1 MDYSAQLSYNQL
13 SKFLDVCLDFYKDGY
28 YSLESVDEKQCTP
41 GKRKSMK
48 NDFKEYFVGT
58 KAKPKTINPK
68 VLCVIEALLDADTS
82 KVIELKRRNKQ
93 LNNKLKELETEK
105 QNGINYEVNQIKRDL
120 EKNIRLELKSE
131 QTDAQMR
138 QTNKLLRYEG
148 IIKNLEAKV
157 SHYRTN
163 FVERELLDKSA
174 ENYLE
179 IKELYD
185 NVNAKLK
192 KLEQKEDKELHKQ
205 LEKEEKELHKQL
217 EKEEKEKAKK
227 KAEIEKKR
235 KELEELEASI

>member
-1 MDYSAQLSYNQL
+1 MDYSDQLSYNQL

-185 NVNAKLK
+185 IANAKLK
-192 KLEQKEDKELHKQ
+192 KLEQKED
-205 LEKEEKELHKQL
+205 KELHKQL

>member
-131 QTDAQMR
+131 QTDSLMR

-185 NVNAKLK
+185 IANAKLK
-192 KLEQKEDKELHKQ
+192 KLEQKED
-205 LEKEEKELHKQL
+205 KELHKQL

>member
-1 MDYSAQLSYNQL
+1 MDYSDQLSYNQL

-131 QTDAQMR
+131 QTDSLMR

-185 NVNAKLK
+185 IANAKLK
-192 KLEQKEDKELHKQ
+192 KLEQKED
-205 LEKEEKELHKQL
+205 KELHKQL

>member
-1 MDYSAQLSYNQL
+1 MEYSAQLSHNQL

-28 YSLESVDEKQCTP
+28 YSLESVDEKQCSP
-41 GKRKSMK
+41 QKRKSMK

-68 VLCVIEALLDADTS
+68 VLCLIEALLDADTS
-82 KVIELKRRNKQ
+82 KVIELKRKSRQ
-93 LNNKLKELETEK
+93 LNNKVKELETEK
-105 QNGINYEVNQIKRDL
+105 QNGANYELNQVKRDL

-131 QTDAQMR
+131 HTDRLMR

-148 IIKNLEAKV
+148 IIKNLEDKV
-157 SHYRTN
+157 SHYRNN
-163 FVERELLDKSA
+163 FVERELLNKSS

-185 NVNAKLK
+185 VANAKLK
-192 KLEQKEDKELHKQ
+192 NLEQKEDKELQ
-205 LEKEEKELHKQL
+205 KQL

-235 KELEELEASI
+235 KELEDLEASI

>member
-185 NVNAKLK
+185 IANAKLK
-192 KLEQKEDKELHKQ
+192 KLEQKED
-205 LEKEEKELHKQL
+205 KELHKQL